1 MRAGISFRHDQRG
14 VCHVFDRNL
23 SSLGKRMAF
32 RNCDDRSFIKQM
44 LVDKPRVAHLWRP
57 DNCDVQTPRQQS
69 WQKPDGFLLKQFDV
83 NLGMSFTKMGQ
94 KLRNKTC
101 GRAVD
106 GTDPKDRRLI
116 LSAVPERRLK
126 PVRLFDQVARR
137 FDKIASRLRQRDTAR
152 CPDKQTRT
160 QAFFQKLDM
169 PSQRGRQHIQAL
181 RRFSKMQR
189 VRDGDKA
196 PELTEFHSETI
207 ISFFYM
213 ISDALC
219 WLGQV
224 AIVARNGRSAHV
236 PRPEYPQETMMRT
249 YKIAAIP
256 ADGIGPEVI
265 DAGTEVLSVL
275 AQRAGDVRFDVT
287 TFDWGSDYYK
297 KTGVMMPEDGLEQL
311 KPFDAIYFGA
321 VGAPDVPDH
330 ITLWGLR
337 LPICQ
342 GFDQYANVRPTKII
356 PGVTSPLRGV
366 GVGDLDWVIVRE
378 NSEGEYSGH
387 GGRAHRG
394 MPEEVGTEVSI
405 FTRVGVTRIMRY
417 AFQLAQSRPRK
428 FLTVVT
434 KSNAQRFGMVMWD
447 EIAAEVAQEFPDVT
461 WDKMLVDAMTVRMVK
476 NPQSLD
482 TIVATN
488 LHADIL
494 SDLAGALAGSLG
506 VAPTANI
513 DPERRFP
520 SMFEPIHGSAFDITG
535 KGIANPVATFWTA
548 SQMLDH
554 LGEAEASARLMRA
567 VEKVCAEGILTP
579 DVGGT
584 ATTKEVTE
592 AVCEAIRGENI

>member
-1 MRAGISFRHDQRG
+1 MIWEATMRIYR
-14 VCHVFDRNL
+14 
-23 SSLGKRMAF
+23 
-32 RNCDDRSFIKQM
+32 
-44 LVDKPRVAHLWRP
+44 
-57 DNCDVQTPRQQS
+57 
-69 WQKPDGFLLKQFDV
+69 
-83 NLGMSFTKMGQ
+83 
-94 KLRNKTC
+94 
-101 GRAVD
+101 
-106 GTDPKDRRLI
+106 
-116 LSAVPERRLK
+116 
-126 PVRLFDQVARR
+126 
-137 FDKIASRLRQRDTAR
+137 
-152 CPDKQTRT
+152 
-160 QAFFQKLDM
+160 
-169 PSQRGRQHIQAL
+169 
-181 RRFSKMQR
+181 
-189 VRDGDKA
+189 
-196 PELTEFHSETI
+196 
-207 ISFFYM
+207 
-213 ISDALC
+213 
-219 WLGQV
+219 
-224 AIVARNGRSAHV
+224 
-236 PRPEYPQETMMRT
+236 
-249 YKIAAIP
+249 IAAIP

-265 DAGTEVLSVL
+265 EAGAEVLSAL
-275 AQRAGDVRFDVT
+275 EKRDGTIRFDMT

-297 KTGVMMPEDGLEQL
+297 KHGVMMPDDGLEKL

-342 GFDQYANVRPTKII
+342 GFDQYANVRPTRII
-356 PGVTSPLRGV
+356 PGVTSPLRDV

-394 MPEEVGTEVSI
+394 LPEEVGTEVSI

-417 AFQLAQSRPRK
+417 AFALAQARPRK
-428 FLTVVT
+428 MLTVVT

-447 EIAAEVAQEFPDVT
+447 EIAAEVAAEFPDVT

-513 DPERRFP
+513 DPERRYP

-554 LGEAEASARLMRA
+554 LGESDASARLMRA

-579 DVGGT
+579 DVGGK
-584 ATTKEVTE
+584 ATTREVTE
-592 AVCEAIRGENI
+592 AVCDAIRGENV